1 MLPWYHAAPCRRCFS
16 DFILWTNSLF
26 KFSVL
31 ERLIWFRPILFHRA
45 THHKVHRPRCVLG
58 SESCWRNSPS
68 CFEETGGGLVLT
80 LSSPING
87 GENGGRYV
95 SVQRTPRLRKRRT
108 LVTHD
113 EFCGR
118 TSVIFLKSTVTR
130 RLGLTGPLNELW
142 TQYTGPQRAKQQLV
156 HSYVSS
162 VVAWPPGPCALGP
175 GA

>member
-68 CFEETGGGLVLT
+68 CFEETGGSSLMGKLT
-80 LSSPING
+80 NSGYDYAPIWTL
-87 GENGGRYV
+87 GEN
-95 SVQRTPRLRKRRT
+95 
-108 LVTHD
+108 
-113 EFCGR
+113 
-118 TSVIFLKSTVTR
+118 
-130 RLGLTGPLNELW
+130 
-142 TQYTGPQRAKQQLV
+142 
-156 HSYVSS
+156 
-162 VVAWPPGPCALGP
+162 ALGRLFWQISSTP
-175 GA
+175 GAQIVNYVLNRIGIGIGLHAASRRVRFSAPLARSRVKWHSAPTQIASASLQMHLLSRAMMG